1 MSICY
6 IRCRD
11 EKMIVGDIDHTQYIV
26 ISVRGVISK
35 DEKEKYKP
43 IKINETKLLFIP
55 YNELERV
62 EKNFHGSHKIIT
74 VSWSIMYPVLKT
86 LLNEDWYFKF
96 ENDEDSR
103 ALEDISE
110 EYNEPEE
117 RLDKI
122 EEFFK
127 GKYQW
132 PNGIPD
138 PIMHTRL
145 IITPNYSNT
154 DFLFYYG
161 ETVEL
166 QNNRTEDR
174 ERLFRLIMEQYN
186 KLGYRLIL
194 TDNKKRKQNDHS
206 VLV

>member
-1 MSICY
+1 
-6 IRCRD
+6 
-11 EKMIVGDIDHTQYIV
+11 MIAGNIDHTQYIV
-26 ISVRGVISK
+26 ISVRGDISN

-55 YNELERV
+55 YDEIEKM
-62 EKNFHGSHKIIT
+62 EKNFHVPHKIIE

-86 LLNEDWYFKF
+86 VLNEDWDFKF
-96 ENDEDSR
+96 ENDEDYDT
-103 ALEDISE
+103 LEEIKE

-127 GKYQW
+127 QKYQW

-145 IITPNYSNT
+145 IITPKDSNT
-154 DFLFYYG
+154 DFIFYYG

-166 QNNRTEDR
+166 QNNRKEDI
-174 ERLFRLIMEQYN
+174 EHLFRLIMEQYN

-194 TDNKKRKQNDHS
+194 RDNKKRKQNDHS
-206 VLV
+206 VLA